1 MTAPK
6 SWNRER
12 DPWGLPVD
20 PLLMLTSVAIGAM
33 GVILVY
39 SATRGSPTTLIPP
52 DRSFMERQALFLV
65 AGVGVGVV
73 AAFVDVKRLRSLSPL
88 GYAGLLF
95 ALLAVLVVGVEVNGA
110 RAWFQ
115 FAGFQLQPSEPGKVV
130 AIVTLASLFAP
141 LKGVVG
147 WRRLGVGLLVAGA
160 PIGLILVQPDLGT
173 VLVYLAILV
182 AIVVVSGVRARII
195 ALLALVAVTGTI
207 AVFQSDVLAG
217 YQEARLT
224 VFLFDTD
231 EIDADA
237 EIYAYNA
244 AQAKIAIGNGG
255 LTGEGLFQ
263 GTQTRSALV
272 PEQQTDFIF
281 TVAGEELG
289 FRGAGLLLAMYSI
302 LLYRIW
308 RTAQNASSV
317 FGRLMCTGVF
327 AMFLF
332 QVFQA
337 VGMTM
342 GMTPVTGIP
351 LPLVSYGGSSMLTS
365 MLALGLVA
373 GVYRRRYEV
382 DHRG

>member
-1 MTAPK
+1 VTAPK
-6 SWNRER
+6 NLNRHR
-12 DPWGLPVD
+12 DPWWLLID
-20 PLLMLTSVAIGAM
+20 PLLMLTSVAIGAL
-33 GVILVY
+33 GVVLVY
-39 SATRGSPTTLIPP
+39 SATRGSATSLIPA
-52 DRSFMERQALFLV
+52 DRSFMERQSVFLV
-65 AGVGVGVV
+65 AGVGAGVV
-73 AAFVDVKRLRSLSPL
+73 AALLDVRRLRKSVPL
-88 GYAGLLF
+88 LYGGFVL
-95 ALLAVLVVGVEVNGA
+95 ALMAVLVVGVEVNGA

-115 FAGFQLQPSEPGKVV
+115 LAGFQLQPSEPGKLVV
-130 AIVTLASLFAP
+130 ILALASLFAP
-141 LKGVVG
+141 SKGEVGTRRLVVG
-147 WRRLGVGLLVAGA
+147 LVVAGL
-160 PIGLILVQPDLGT
+160 PIGLILIQPDMGT
-173 VLVYLAILV
+173 VLVYIAILV
-182 AIVVVSGVRARII
+182 AIVVVSGVRARLI
-195 ALLALVAVTGTI
+195 ALLALLAVTGTI
-207 AVFQSDVLAG
+207 AVFQSNVLAQ

-231 EIDADA
+231 EVDADA

-244 AQAKIAIGNGG
+244 EQAQIAIGNGG
-255 LTGEGLFQ
+255 LTGEGLFE
-263 GTQTRSALV
+263 GTQTRSQLV

-289 FRGAGLLLAMYSI
+289 FRGAGLLLGLYAI

-317 FGRLMCTGVF
+317 FGRLLCTGVF

-342 GMTPVTGIP
+342 GMMPVTGIP

-365 MLALGLVA
+365 MVALGLVA
-373 GVYRRRYEV
+373 GVHRRRYEI